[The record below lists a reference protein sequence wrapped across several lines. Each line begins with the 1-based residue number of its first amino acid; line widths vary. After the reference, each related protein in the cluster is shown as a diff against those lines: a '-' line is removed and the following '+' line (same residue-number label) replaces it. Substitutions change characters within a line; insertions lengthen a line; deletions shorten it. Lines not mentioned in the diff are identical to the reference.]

1 MNGASTTARRAA
13 RMSLDAARP
22 AVARLDARRNSEDLA
37 ADLIE
42 CWSAIEASLRALI
55 GGSALGGQ
63 ALIRDAR
70 QRQLLDFEQANAL
83 AQFHSVRDRL
93 DNTSYHPTA
102 DDIASAQAAFLKLDT
117 ALLTD
122 VPPHTGAPPSPYA
135 PGAPYA
141 PVTGAVPPVAAPAA
155 MQMEPATVVA
165 AGPRRPL
172 WRRGVWTWV
181 LAAVAVLV
189 LVVAVWGI
197 MAAMSAHSRNAALQQ
212 AIADYQHGQREAA
225 AGEFTKLSKDDPTDP
240 WPHIYLARMAREVG
254 NYTDTNQELQ
264 RAIEADPNNEVALR
278 EMGAYLLT
286 VGNYDLARK
295 FYTHAVTADESD
307 KSAQGYLACSL
318 QHLGR
323 TQEATTWFQ
332 HAGPGPWSACS
343 SAIPGA
349 PPPAVPGVGPGVIPT
364 NPAPYSPPH
373 P

>member
-1 MNGASTTARRAA
+1 MTGASTTARRAA

-22 AVARLDARRNSEDLA
+22 AVARLDPRKNSEDLA

-42 CWSAIEASLRALI
+42 CWSAIEASLRALV

-70 QRQLLDFEQANAL
+70 QRQMLDFEQANAL
-83 AQFHSVRDRL
+83 AQFHSVRERL

-102 DDIASAQAAFLKLDT
+102 DDIGSAQAAFLKLDT

-122 VPPHTGAPPSPYA
+122 VPPHTSANPYA
-135 PGAPYA
+135 PGAAASPYA
-141 PVTGAVPPVAAPAA
+141 PAGATIPPAAAAPLAA
-155 MQMEPATVVA
+155 EPAATVV

-181 LAAVAVLV
+181 MAAVALAVLI
-189 LVVAVWGI
+189 VAIWAIAG
-197 MAAMSAHSRNAALQQ
+197 AMSTRSKNAALQK
-212 AIADYQHGQREAA
+212 AIADYQHGQRETA
-225 AGEFTKLSKDDPTDP
+225 AGEFTKLSKDDPTNP

-264 RAIEADPNNEVALR
+264 RAIEADPNNAVAQR

-286 VGNYDLARK
+286 VGNYNLARA
-295 FYTHAVTADESD
+295 FYARAVGLDKSD
-307 KSAQGYLACSL
+307 KSAQGYLGCSL

-332 HAGPGPWSACS
+332 HAGPGPWSSCS
-343 SAIPGA
+343 SAVPGA
-349 PPPAVPGVGPGVIPT
+349 PPPAVPGAGPGVIPT
-364 NPAPYSPPH
+364 NPAPYTPPH
-373 P
+373 L